1 MRKVIIMFALAMGII
16 TANAQE
22 NVTVETTNGSEQPT
36 LTKEVYPQKEADGDL
51 YHGLSRKLTFDRM
64 IPPHGLEVTYDKTVH
79 VIFPAEVRYVDLGS
93 PDLIAGKADGAENI
107 IRVKAT
113 VRNFPNE
120 TNMSVITE
128 DGSFYT
134 FNVKYAA
141 EPLLLNVEMCDFIH
155 DGSTVNRPN
164 NAQEIYLKEL
174 GSESPMLELEL
185 GADDYLTKP
194 FHLAELNARVKSVIR
209 RRQAKGD
216 VSITMGNL
224 LLYPDKRQVEVG
236 GVPLQLNRKEFDL
249 LYYFIVNPDRVIN
262 KMSLAESVW
271 GDNIDQVDSLDFIYS
286 QVKNLRRKLKQAEAT
301 VELKA
306 VYGFGYKLSEV

>member
-1 MRKVIIMFALAMGII
+1 MKILIVEDEPDLRETIRISLVKEHFV
-16 TANAQE
+16 
-22 NVTVETTNGSEQPT
+22 VETAADYFSALDKVNDYDYDCILLDIMLPGGSG
-36 LTKEVYPQKEADGDL
+36 LDL
-51 YHGLSRKLTFDRM
+51 LRELKRLRRSDSVLIISAKDSLD
-64 IPPHGLEVTYDKTVH
+64 DK
-79 VIFPAEVRYVDLGS
+79 
-93 PDLIAGKADGAENI
+93 
-107 IRVKAT
+107 
-113 VRNFPNE
+113 
-120 TNMSVITE
+120 
-128 DGSFYT
+128 
-134 FNVKYAA
+134 
-141 EPLLLNVEMCDFIH
+141 VE
-155 DGSTVNRPN
+155 G
-164 NAQEIYLKEL
+164 
-174 GSESPMLELEL
+174 LEL

-306 VYGFGYKLSEV
+306 VYGLGYKLSEV

>member
-1 MRKVIIMFALAMGII
+1 MKILIVEDEPDLRETIRISLVKEHFV
-16 TANAQE
+16 
-22 NVTVETTNGSEQPT
+22 VETAADYFSALDKVNDYDYDCILLDIMLPGGSG
-36 LTKEVYPQKEADGDL
+36 LDL
-51 YHGLSRKLTFDRM
+51 LRELKRLRRSDSVLIISAKDSLD
-64 IPPHGLEVTYDKTVH
+64 DK
-79 VIFPAEVRYVDLGS
+79 
-93 PDLIAGKADGAENI
+93 
-107 IRVKAT
+107 
-113 VRNFPNE
+113 
-120 TNMSVITE
+120 
-128 DGSFYT
+128 
-134 FNVKYAA
+134 
-141 EPLLLNVEMCDFIH
+141 VE
-155 DGSTVNRPN
+155 G
-164 NAQEIYLKEL
+164 
-174 GSESPMLELEL
+174 LEL

-216 VSITMGNL
+216 VSITMGNQ

>member
-1 MRKVIIMFALAMGII
+1 MKILIVEDEPDLRETIRISLVKEHFV
-16 TANAQE
+16 
-22 NVTVETTNGSEQPT
+22 VETAADYFSALDKVNDYDYDCILLDIMLPGGSG
-36 LTKEVYPQKEADGDL
+36 LDL
-51 YHGLSRKLTFDRM
+51 LRELKRLRRSDSVLIISAKDSLD
-64 IPPHGLEVTYDKTVH
+64 DK
-79 VIFPAEVRYVDLGS
+79 
-93 PDLIAGKADGAENI
+93 
-107 IRVKAT
+107 
-113 VRNFPNE
+113 
-120 TNMSVITE
+120 
-128 DGSFYT
+128 
-134 FNVKYAA
+134 
-141 EPLLLNVEMCDFIH
+141 VE
-155 DGSTVNRPN
+155 G
-164 NAQEIYLKEL
+164 
-174 GSESPMLELEL
+174 LEL

-262 KMSLAESVW
+262 KMSLAESMW